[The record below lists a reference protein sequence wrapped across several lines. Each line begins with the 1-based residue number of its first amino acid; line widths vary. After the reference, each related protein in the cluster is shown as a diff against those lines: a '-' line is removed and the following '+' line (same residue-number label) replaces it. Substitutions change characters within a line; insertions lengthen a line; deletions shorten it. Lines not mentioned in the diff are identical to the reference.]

1 MKNQVLVLFV
11 AGILIYSNFG
21 CQSVSKTAG
30 SGSFNGNYALQ
41 FQPKAKAMHVV
52 IWEPTERGQRIIR
65 EANSLNTIILVLKPN
80 QSAKKQEIEVMF
92 IDKLKL
98 IASDTDKP
106 YQEKSYVLDQNCLE
120 ELTKYFRVILEESN
134 EAQELFDIIAI
145 KR

>member
-1 MKNQVLVLFV
+1 
-11 AGILIYSNFG
+11 
-21 CQSVSKTAG
+21 
-30 SGSFNGNYALQ
+30 
-41 FQPKAKAMHVV
+41 MHVV